1 MHIQTNL
8 YSNIFNTRLLLTKG
22 LAEVW
27 REIKLNGM
35 RMLKDIT
42 FHLMCLEEDHLVPIS
57 DFVSQLKTQ
66 ELYLEDIF
74 STGSEYTAE
83 VIKVCY

>member
-1 MHIQTNL
+1 
-8 YSNIFNTRLLLTKG
+8 
-22 LAEVW
+22 
-27 REIKLNGM
+27 
-35 RMLKDIT
+35 
-42 FHLMCLEEDHLVPIS
+42 MCLEEDHLVPIS

-74 STGSEYTAE
+74 STGSERTAE